1 MHYSLFLF
9 ASAIRTL
16 TTSGIYMST
25 LSVSNPTA
33 LTCSFKSQLLP
44 ELRKCATTPIRRQR
58 CSAVWSQKMSV
69 ERVLSIP
76 RAGVSV
82 LPFTLSSVISS
93 ATADPVVFFDSL
105 LGVLVL
111 SAVTFKAAD
120 QWSNADSKSRINNT
134 KKPPEV
140 RALQRKFL
148 VAFWLLRCGYWMSG
162 PYVVPAYKSKIFGGV
177 QASMSLVSKI
187 FLSGFAAT
195 AIFGPFIGQAT
206 DCYGRK
212 AGTMM
217 FALLYGLGCLS
228 IRSQVL
234 WVLFAGRALV
244 GCALGLLFTAPEAWV
259 NGEARRT
266 DLTSYLGETFGMA
279 YTGDALVAIAAGK
292 LASWAAAARGFTGPF
307 DLASIFLAAGG
318 LVAGLT
324 WKENKAL
331 MKSDINGTLEGSNKK
346 KSSSMKEAFDLV
358 CGDKKL
364 ILVGA
369 VQSLFEAVM
378 YVFILQWPQAVGQA
392 VGNVFGASAV
402 TPFGTIFSCFMTCSL
417 LGSLLFAKSIAIPQR
432 LTESTAACMLAVSTV
447 TMGLAAAFARAKT
460 MSLAGILGTLLIY
473 EACVGMYFPAIG
485 TIRSKLI
492 PNDQKSI
499 ILSLFGV
506 PLNTF
511 VVLIYLSIGKL
522 GLAGSLGVSSGA
534 LVLATGC
541 MMKLRSIVKK
551 EAEASTS

>member
-1 MHYSLFLF
+1 MHYSLLLF
-9 ASAIRTL
+9 VSAIRTL
-16 TTSGIYMST
+16 TTSGIFMST

-44 ELRKCATTPIRRQR
+44 ELRKCATTPIPRLRY
-58 CSAVWSQKMSV
+58 SAVWSQKMSV
-69 ERVLSIP
+69 ERVLSIS

-82 LPFTLSSVISS
+82 SPSTLSSVISS

-111 SAVTFKAAD
+111 SAVIFKAAD
-120 QWSNADSKSRINNT
+120 QWGNADSKSSINTT

-140 RALQRKFL
+140 RALQGKFL

-162 PYVVPAYKSKIFGGV
+162 PYVVPAYKSKVFGDV

-187 FLSGFAAT
+187 FLCGFAAT
-195 AIFGPFIGQAT
+195 AIFGPIIGQAT
-206 DCYGRK
+206 DRYGRK

-266 DLTSYLGETFGMA
+266 GLTPYLGETFGMA

-292 LASWAAAARGFTGPF
+292 LASWAAATRGFTGPF
-307 DLASIFLAAGG
+307 DLAMIFLAAGG

-331 MKSDINGTLEGSNKK
+331 MKSDINGVLEGINKK

-358 CGDKKL
+358 CGNKKL

-378 YVFILQWPQAVGQA
+378 YVFILQWPQLVGQA
-392 VGNVFGASAV
+392 VGNMFGASAV

-417 LGSLLFAKSIAIPQR
+417 LGSLLFTKSIAIPQR
-432 LTESTAACMLAVSTV
+432 LTESTAACMLAVST
-447 TMGLAAAFARAKT
+447 MSIGLAAVFARAKT
-460 MSLAGILGTLLIY
+460 TSLAGILGTLLIY
-473 EACVGMYFPAIG
+473 ETCVGMYFPVIG

-492 PNDQKSI
+492 PDDQKAI
-499 ILSLFGV
+499 VLSLFGV

-511 VVLIYLSIGKL
+511 VVLIYLSISKL
-522 GLAGSLGVSSGA
+522 GLAGSLWVSSGA

-541 MMKLRSIVKK
+541 MMKLRSIVKI
-551 EAEASTS
+551 EAEAST